1 MRASALFVAQ
11 AALSSAFVIPNGIP
25 VEALENIAS
34 HNDDLDLSLSRIVR
48 VPCLGCK
55 TKDNIPSDLILDF
68 NLPASSPDHITL
80 NGVPVLPINT
90 NQKFVPIKA
99 PLVPSDTSIVGVMM
113 NVEDYPKAE
122 LDYSLLTS
130 EATVLQDGG
139 YKQDTLELRIAAVD
153 GVLARVS
160 GVKMNV
166 QEDLQTGKM
175 AFGKTS
181 LISPDD
187 KGCFGVRCM
196 VHKMLEKVK
205 AMKEHTKQAAK
216 GWKKGCK
223 GKGHKNAVAA
233 GLEGLDMEPV
243 QHARPFHGHHGKHH
257 DRPHHGQHHGHHGH
271 HGDRSIIS
279 RIIGQVLFPI
289 LIGILAGMFV
299 SAVGL
304 FIGHL
309 FMMLV
314 HHIKAHRQARREGRT
329 SCGRGFGRCSRK
341 AQGADIEAE
350 KGLLENEELNDEEST
365 AATESTAPPAYVDA
379 GIEVVEKE

>member
-1 MRASALFVAQ
+1 MRASALFLAQ
-11 AALSSAFVIPNGIP
+11 AALSSAFVIPSGIP
-25 VEALENIAS
+25 VEALENIAN
-34 HNDDLDLSLSRIVR
+34 HNDELDLSLSRIVR

-55 TKDNIPSDLILDF
+55 TKDDVPSDLILDF

-99 PLVPSDTSIVGVMM
+99 PLVPSDTPIVGVMM

-153 GVLARVS
+153 GILARVS
-160 GVKMNV
+160 GVQMNV
-166 QEDLQTGKM
+166 REDLQSGKM

-187 KGCFGVRCM
+187 KGCFGLRCM

-205 AMKEHTKQAAK
+205 AMKDHTKQAAK

-233 GLEGLDMEPV
+233 GLQGLDMEPM
-243 QHARPFHGHHGKHH
+243 HHGRPHHGHHGKHH
-257 DRPHHGQHHGHHGH
+257 GGPYHGKHHGH

-299 SAVGL
+299 SALGL
-304 FIGHL
+304 FVGHV

-314 HHIKAHRQARREGRT
+314 HRIKARRQARREGRGF
-329 SCGRGFGRCSRK
+329 CGRRFGRCNRK
-341 AQGADIEAE
+341 AQGTDVEAE
-350 KGLLENEELNDEEST
+350 KGLLDSEEQNGEETVSE
-365 AATESTAPPAYVDA
+365 TESVAPPAYVDA